1 MSEINPFDD
10 IDNILEYIS
19 DNLEFDNERQLNKFI
34 TELTERIKDTFNKYE
49 TESSS
54 SDSDDSIGEPEVL
67 EVVYSGDGFFKLK

>member
-34 TELTERIKDTFNKYE
+34 TELTERIKDTFSKYE

-54 SDSDDSIGEPEVL
+54 SESDTSFGEPEVL
-67 EVVYSGDGFFKLK
+67 EVVHSGEGFFKLK